1 MFGVFNLDQ
10 TKCIVTSFNDVL
22 FLDLETGY
30 ERDIDENESIAD
42 ILNVLADETYFY
54 VLANKKH
61 DLLGYY
67 LLLVD
72 IQNPEEPAKYLI
84 NWSNKNCIKQVD
96 LHFMHDYNDDG
107 EMQKYVVVS
116 YKAEGINTYNVFVFD
131 IYTMLIRFWF
141 ECYQL
146 YESSIRGF
154 LLSTNDF
161 MMLSKDGINV
171 INLGSKSAREVT
183 DTEG

>member
-10 TKCIVTSFNDVL
+10 TKCILTSFDDVL
-22 FLDLETGY
+22 YIDLETGD
-30 ERDIDENESIAD
+30 ERDIDATESISD
-42 ILNVLADETYFY
+42 ILNVVADERYFY

-72 IQNPEEPAKYLI
+72 IADPEITPQKPAKYLI

-96 LHFMHDYNDDG
+96 LHFMHDVNDEG

-131 IYTMLIRFWF
+131 VYTMLIRFWF
-141 ECYQL
+141 ECY
-146 YESSIRGF
+146 
-154 LLSTNDF
+154 
-161 MMLSKDGINV
+161 
-171 INLGSKSAREVT
+171 
-183 DTEG
+183 